1 MRKHRL
7 DKVGVVA
14 KGKVDTAASRLRD
27 ALRSEQAE
35 QTRLEQLTEFS
46 REYDQFLERRD
57 ADTLSPRQLEEYRR
71 FMHRLHVAVDSQVQT
86 ASVSSEAAVSCSTEW
101 QQASLRERA
110 LKNLITQQNTKA
122 DREEEKREQAKLE
135 SNWKRNLEFEGKEG

>member
-7 DKVGVVA
+7 DKVGMVA
-14 KGKVDTAASRLRD
+14 KGKVDTAAGRLRD

-46 REYDQFLERRD
+46 REYDQFLEQRD

-86 ASVSSEAAVSCSTEW
+86 ASVSSEVVASRSAEW
-101 QQASLRERA
+101 RQASLRERA
-110 LKNLITQQNTKA
+110 LKNLITQQNREA
-122 DREEEKREQAKLE
+122 DREDEKREQAKLE
-135 SNWKRNLEFEGKEG
+135 SNWARNPDFEGGDA

>member
-7 DKVGVVA
+7 DKVGMVA
-14 KGKVDTAASRLRD
+14 KGKVDVAANRLRD

-35 QTRLEQLTEFS
+35 QTRLDQLTEFS

-71 FMHRLHVAVDSQVQT
+71 FMHRLHVAVDSQSQT
-86 ASVSSEAAVSCSTEW
+86 AATSSKAVAACSGEW

-110 LKNLITQQNTKA
+110 LKNLITQQNTQA
-122 DREEEKREQAKLE
+122 DREEEKRQQTKLE
-135 SNWKRNLEFEGKEG
+135 SNWRRNPDLEG

>member
-7 DKVGVVA
+7 DKIGIVA
-14 KGKVDTAASRLRD
+14 KGKMDAAANRLRD

-86 ASVSSEAAVSCSTEW
+86 ASVSSETVASCSNEW

-110 LKNLITQQNTKA
+110 LKNLITQQNIEA
-122 DREEEKREQAKLE
+122 AREEEKREQTKLE
-135 SNWKRNLEFEGKEG
+135 SNWKRDPELER

>member
-7 DKVGVVA
+7 DKVGMVA
-14 KGKVDTAASRLRD
+14 KGKVDVAANRLRD

-35 QTRLEQLTEFS
+35 QTRLDQLTEFS

-71 FMHRLHVAVDSQVQT
+71 FMHRLHVAVDSQSQT
-86 ASVSSEAAVSCSTEW
+86 AATSSKAVAACSGEW

-110 LKNLITQQNTKA
+110 LKNLITQQNTQA
-122 DREEEKREQAKLE
+122 DREEEKRQQTKLE
-135 SNWKRNLEFEGKEG
+135 SNWRRNPE

>member
-7 DKVGVVA
+7 DKVGIVA

-35 QTRLEQLTEFS
+35 QSRLEQLTEFS

-86 ASVSSEAAVSCSTEW
+86 ASVSSETVASCSNEW
-101 QQASLRERA
+101 QKAALRERA
-110 LKNLITQQNTKA
+110 LKNLITQQNIEA
-122 DREEEKREQAKLE
+122 AREEEKREQTKLE
-135 SNWKRNLEFEGKEG
+135 SNWKRDPELER

>member
-7 DKVGVVA
+7 DKVGMVA
-14 KGKVDTAASRLRD
+14 KGKVDVAANRLRD
-27 ALRSEQAE
+27 ALRSEKAE
-35 QTRLEQLTEFS
+35 QTRLDQLTEFS

-71 FMHRLHVAVDSQVQT
+71 FMHRLHVAVDSQSQT
-86 ASVSSEAAVSCSTEW
+86 AATSSKAVAACSGEW

-110 LKNLITQQNTKA
+110 LKNLITQQNTQA
-122 DREEEKREQAKLE
+122 DREEEKRQQTKLE
-135 SNWKRNLEFEGKEG
+135 SNWRRNPELEG

>member
-7 DKVGVVA
+7 DKVGMVA
-14 KGKVDTAASRLRD
+14 KGKVDVAANRLRD

-35 QTRLEQLTEFS
+35 QTRLDQLTEFS

-71 FMHRLHVAVDSQVQT
+71 FMHRLHVAVDSQSQSAAT
-86 ASVSSEAAVSCSTEW
+86 SSKAVAACSGEW

-110 LKNLITQQNTKA
+110 LKNLITQQNTQA
-122 DREEEKREQAKLE
+122 DREEEKRQQTKLE
-135 SNWKRNLEFEGKEG
+135 SNWRRNPELEG

>member
-1 MRKHRL
+1 MRRHRL
-7 DKVGVVA
+7 DKVGIVA
-14 KGKVDTAASRLRD
+14 KGKMDAAANRLRD

-86 ASVSSEAAVSCSTEW
+86 ASVSSETVASCSNEW

-110 LKNLITQQNTKA
+110 LKNLITQQNIEA
-122 DREEEKREQAKLE
+122 AREEEKREQTKLE
-135 SNWKRNLEFEGKEG
+135 SNWKRDPELER

>member
-7 DKVGVVA
+7 DKVGIVA
-14 KGKVDTAASRLRD
+14 KGKMDAAANRLRD

-35 QTRLEQLTEFS
+35 QTRLEQLTAFS

-86 ASVSSEAAVSCSTEW
+86 ASVSSETVASCSNEW

-110 LKNLITQQNTKA
+110 LKNLITQQNIEA
-122 DREEEKREQAKLE
+122 AREEEKREQTKLE
-135 SNWKRNLEFEGKEG
+135 SNWKRDPELER

>member
-71 FMHRLHVAVDSQVQT
+71 FMHRLHVAVNLSHLIHHHLYILLLLCLSGRHCQ
-86 ASVSSEAAVSCSTEW
+86 ST
-101 QQASLRERA
+101 
-110 LKNLITQQNTKA
+110 NN
-122 DREEEKREQAKLE
+122 
-135 SNWKRNLEFEGKEG
+135 NLED

>member
-7 DKVGVVA
+7 DKVGMVA
-14 KGKVDTAASRLRD
+14 KGRVDAAANRLRD

-86 ASVSSEAAVSCSTEW
+86 ASVSSETVASCSTEW

-110 LKNLITQQNTKA
+110 LKNLITQQNA
-122 DREEEKREQAKLE
+122 EAAREEEKREQTKLE
-135 SNWKRNLEFEGKEG
+135 SNWKRNPEFEG

>member
-7 DKVGVVA
+7 DKVSMVA
-14 KGKVDTAASRLRD
+14 KGKVDAAANRLRD
-27 ALRSEQAE
+27 ALRNEQAE
-35 QTRLEQLTEFS
+35 QTRLDQLTEFS

-71 FMHRLHVAVDSQVQT
+71 FMYRLHIAVDSQSQT
-86 ASVSSEAAVSCSTEW
+86 AATSSQTVTARSGEW

-110 LKNLITQQNTKA
+110 LKNLITQQNIQA
-122 DREEEKREQAKLE
+122 DREEEKRQQAKLE
-135 SNWKRNLEFEGKEG
+135 SNWRRNPESEG

>member
-7 DKVGVVA
+7 DKVGMVA
-14 KGKVDTAASRLRD
+14 KGKVDVAANRLRD

-35 QTRLEQLTEFS
+35 QTRLDQLTEFS

-71 FMHRLHVAVDSQVQT
+71 FMHRLHVAVDSQSQSAAT
-86 ASVSSEAAVSCSTEW
+86 SSKAVAACSGEW

-110 LKNLITQQNTKA
+110 LKNLITQQNTQA
-122 DREEEKREQAKLE
+122 DREEEKRQQTKLE
-135 SNWKRNLEFEGKEG
+135 SNWRRNPDLEG

>member
-7 DKVGVVA
+7 DKVGTVA
-14 KGKVDTAASRLRD
+14 KGKVDAAAHRLRE
-27 ALRSEQAE
+27 ALRSEEAE
-35 QTRLEQLTEFS
+35 HNRLEQLTEFS

-86 ASVSSEAAVSCSTEW
+86 ASVSSEMVASCSTEW

-110 LKNLITQQNTKA
+110 LKNMIIQQNREA

-135 SNWKRNLEFEGKEG
+135 SNWSRNPEFEEKET

>member
-7 DKVGVVA
+7 DKVGLVA

-86 ASVSSEAAVSCSTEW
+86 ASVSSEVVGSCSTEW

-110 LKNLITQQNTKA
+110 LKNLITQQNSEA
-122 DREEEKREQAKLE
+122 DREEEKREQSKLE
-135 SNWKRNLEFEGKEG
+135 SNWARNPEFERKEP

>member
-7 DKVGVVA
+7 DKVGIVA
-14 KGKVDTAASRLRD
+14 KGKMDAAANRLRD

-71 FMHRLHVAVDSQVQT
+71 FMHRLHVAVASQVQT
-86 ASVSSEAAVSCSTEW
+86 ASVSSETVASCSNEW

-110 LKNLITQQNTKA
+110 LKNLITQQNIEA
-122 DREEEKREQAKLE
+122 AREEEKREQTKLE
-135 SNWKRNLEFEGKEG
+135 SNWKRDPELER

>member
-71 FMHRLHVAVDSQVQT
+71 FMHRLHLAVDSQVQT
-86 ASVSSEAAVSCSTEW
+86 ASVSSKTVAACSTEW

-110 LKNLITQQNTKA
+110 LKNLITQQNAETA
-122 DREEEKREQAKLE
+122 REEEKREQTKLE
-135 SNWKRNLEFEGKEG
+135 SNWKPNPEFEE

>member
-7 DKVGVVA
+7 DKVGIVA
-14 KGKVDTAASRLRD
+14 KGKTDAAANRLRD

-86 ASVSSEAAVSCSTEW
+86 ASVSSETVASYSNEW
-101 QQASLRERA
+101 RQASLRERA
-110 LKNLITQQNTKA
+110 LKNLITQQNLEA
-122 DREEEKREQAKLE
+122 AREEEKREQTKLE
-135 SNWKRNLEFEGKEG
+135 SNWKRNPELEG

>member
-7 DKVGVVA
+7 DKVGMVA
-14 KGKVDTAASRLRD
+14 KGKVDVAANRLRD

-35 QTRLEQLTEFS
+35 QTRLDQLAEFS

-71 FMHRLHVAVDSQVQT
+71 FMHRLHVAVDSQSQT
-86 ASVSSEAAVSCSTEW
+86 AATSSKAVAACSGEW

-110 LKNLITQQNTKA
+110 LKNLITQQNTQA
-122 DREEEKREQAKLE
+122 DREEEKRQQTKLE
-135 SNWKRNLEFEGKEG
+135 SNWRRNPELEG

>member
-7 DKVGVVA
+7 DKVGMVA
-14 KGKVDTAASRLRD
+14 KGKVDVAANRLRD

-35 QTRLEQLTEFS
+35 QARLDQLTEFS

-71 FMHRLHVAVDSQVQT
+71 FMHRLHVAVDSQSQSAAT
-86 ASVSSEAAVSCSTEW
+86 SSKAVAACSGEW

-110 LKNLITQQNTKA
+110 LKNLITQQNTQA
-122 DREEEKREQAKLE
+122 DREEEKRQQTKLE
-135 SNWKRNLEFEGKEG
+135 SNWRRNPELEG

>member
-1 MRKHRL
+1 M
-7 DKVGVVA
+7 VA
-14 KGKVDTAASRLRD
+14 KGKVDVAANRLRD

-35 QTRLEQLTEFS
+35 QTRLDQLTEFS

-71 FMHRLHVAVDSQVQT
+71 FMHRLHVAVDSQSQSAAT
-86 ASVSSEAAVSCSTEW
+86 SSKAVAACSGEW

-110 LKNLITQQNTKA
+110 LKNLITQQNTQA
-122 DREEEKREQAKLE
+122 DREEEKRQQTKLE
-135 SNWKRNLEFEGKEG
+135 SNWRRNPELEG

>member
-7 DKVGVVA
+7 DKVGTVA
-14 KGKVDTAASRLRD
+14 KGKVDAAANRLRD

-86 ASVSSEAAVSCSTEW
+86 ASASSQAVASCSTEW
-101 QQASLRERA
+101 QRA
-110 LKNLITQQNTKA
+110 LKNLITQQNSEA

-135 SNWKRNLEFEGKEG
+135 SNWTRNPEFEAKDA

>member
-86 ASVSSEAAVSCSTEW
+86 ASVSSEAVASCSTECE
-101 QQASLRERA
+101 QASLRELT
-110 LKNLITQQNTKA
+110 LKNLITKLKAEA
-122 DREEEKREQAKLE
+122 DREK
-135 SNWKRNLEFEGKEG
+135 

>member
-7 DKVGVVA
+7 DKVGMVA
-14 KGKVDTAASRLRD
+14 KGKVDVAANRLRD

-35 QTRLEQLTEFS
+35 QTRLDQLTEFS

-71 FMHRLHVAVDSQVQT
+71 FMHRLHVAVDSQSQT
-86 ASVSSEAAVSCSTEW
+86 AATSSKAVAACSGEW

-110 LKNLITQQNTKA
+110 LKNLITQQNTQA
-122 DREEEKREQAKLE
+122 DREEEKRQQTKLE
-135 SNWKRNLEFEGKEG
+135 SNWRRNPELEG

>member
-7 DKVGVVA
+7 DKVGIVA

-35 QTRLEQLTEFS
+35 QSRLEQLTEFS

-71 FMHRLHVAVDSQVQT
+71 FMHRLHVAVDSQVQN
-86 ASVSSEAAVSCSTEW
+86 AFVSSEAVASCSTEW

-110 LKNLITQQNTKA
+110 LKNLITQQNAEA

-135 SNWKRNLEFEGKEG
+135 SNWKRNPEFEGKEG

>member
-7 DKVGVVA
+7 DKVGIVA

-86 ASVSSEAAVSCSTEW
+86 ASVSSESVASCSAEW

-110 LKNLITQQNTKA
+110 LKNLITQQNAEA
-122 DREEEKREQAKLE
+122 DREEEKREQTSLE
-135 SNWKRNLEFEGKEG
+135 SNWMRNPELEG

>member
-14 KGKVDTAASRLRD
+14 KGKADTAASRLRD

-71 FMHRLHVAVDSQVQT
+71 FLHRRHVAVDRQVQT
-86 ASVSSEAAVSCSTEW
+86 ASVSSEAVASCSTE
-101 QQASLRERA
+101 
-110 LKNLITQQNTKA
+110 
-122 DREEEKREQAKLE
+122 
-135 SNWKRNLEFEGKEG
+135 

>member
-7 DKVGVVA
+7 DKVGTVA
-14 KGKVDTAASRLRD
+14 KGKVDAAANRLRD

-35 QTRLEQLTEFS
+35 QNRLEQLTEFS

-86 ASVSSEAAVSCSTEW
+86 ASVSSEMVASCSTEW

-110 LKNLITQQNTKA
+110 LKNMIIQQNREA

-135 SNWKRNLEFEGKEG
+135 SNWSRNPEFEEKET